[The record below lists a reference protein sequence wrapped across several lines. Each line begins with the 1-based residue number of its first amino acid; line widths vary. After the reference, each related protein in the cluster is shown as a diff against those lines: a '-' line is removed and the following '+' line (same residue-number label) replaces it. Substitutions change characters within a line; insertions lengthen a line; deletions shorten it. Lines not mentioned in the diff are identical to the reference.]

1 MIRIS
6 PSILTADFAHLGDAL
21 KRLEDAGVE
30 MIHVDVM
37 DGVFVPNISIG
48 IPVCRSIHAATRL
61 PLDVH
66 LMIVQPQKYIEPFA
80 ATAERV
86 TIHYESE
93 CDVRATLRQIRAA
106 GALAAVSIKPATPAE
121 AVFDLLEEAD
131 MVLVMSVEPGFG
143 GQSYIPTATEKIAA
157 LRREIDR
164 RGLKTEIE
172 VDGGINEATAPL
184 AAAAGVDILVAGSA
198 LFNAPD
204 MSEAVR
210 ALRAAAAR

>member
-30 MIHVDVM
+30 MIHIDVM

-66 LMIVQPQKYIEPFA
+66 LMIVQPQKYIEQFTA
-80 ATAERV
+80 DAERV
-86 TIHYESE
+86 TIHYESD

-143 GQSYIPTATEKIAA
+143 GQSYLPCATEKIAA

-172 VDGGINEATAPL
+172 VDGGINEKTAPL
-184 AAAAGVDILVAGSA
+184 AAAAGADILVAGSA

>member
-30 MIHVDVM
+30 MVHVDVM

-48 IPVCRSIHAATRL
+48 IPVCRSLKAATRL
-61 PLDVH
+61 PLDIH
-66 LMIVQPQKYIEPFA
+66 LMIIQPQKYIEQFA
-80 ATAERV
+80 ASAERV

-93 CDVRATLRQIRAA
+93 CDVVATLRQIRAA
-106 GALAAVSIKPATPAE
+106 GVLAGLSIKPATPAE
-121 AVFDLLEEAD
+121 AIFDILEETD

-143 GQSYIPTATEKIAA
+143 GQSYIHSATDKIAA

-164 RGLKTEIE
+164 RGLKVDLE
-172 VDGGINEATAPL
+172 VDGGINEKTAPE
-184 AAAAGVDILVAGSA
+184 AAGAGVGILVAGSA

-204 MSEAVR
+204 MTEAVK

>member
-1 MIRIS
+1 MVKIA
-6 PSILTADFAHLGDAL
+6 PSILAGDFLHLEKDIRLLNEHADILHF
-21 KRLEDAGVE
+21 
-30 MIHVDVM
+30 DVM
-37 DGVFVPNISIG
+37 DGSLVPNLSFGFPIMEAVAPIAT
-48 IPVCRSIHAATRL
+48 IPM
-61 PLDVH
+61 DVH
-66 LMIVQPQKYIEPFA
+66 LMIVQPQKYIEQFA